1 MMVTYMLWLF
11 IHMILWGEIRLNQA
25 YYLIIVSVKTTS
37 EWRTY
42 TCMVATICNTCMH
55 MHILESIGGTIW
67 SKIPPKRSLCVG
79 RHNSIHNNDQYN
91 LTAVLCIDGE
101 LSPCL
106 RRPEKCVS
114 CHAVIVRSE
123 S

>member
-1 MMVTYMLWLF
+1 MMMVTYMLWLF

-55 MHILESIGGTIW
+55 MHILESIGEDYLVENT
-67 SKIPPKRSLCVG
+67 SEK
-79 RHNSIHNNDQYN
+79 
-91 LTAVLCIDGE
+91 VLVCGP
-101 LSPCL
+101 S
-106 RRPEKCVS
+106 
-114 CHAVIVRSE
+114 
-123 S
+123 